1 MVQGVLLIRE
11 ETDQILFFLQLP
23 QLVAGV
29 AVVVAVLPQIKAALV
44 VQVEVA
50 EEIVELAELFL
61 VGVELQIKATLVEV
75 HLTLQVSEVV
85 VAEVAL
91 VQ

>member
-1 MVQGVLLIRE
+1 MLLIRE

>member
-1 MVQGVLLIRE
+1 VLLIRE